1 MHHNFGNNLVPRLV
15 RSSLVC
21 IRQFYPPKSVI
32 ANEAKPLFWITEQLV
47 NENQLKCLRNRM
59 HFPLRASYT
68 KFGSLWTFVVLDPV
82 SIVLSASSDDFILGE
97 PFPSCQVR

>member
-1 MHHNFGNNLVPRLV
+1 MVPRLV

-21 IRQFYPPKSVI
+21 IRQFYAPKSVL
-32 ANEAKPLFWITEQLV
+32 ANEAKPLSWITEQLV
-47 NENQLKCLRNRM
+47 NENQLKCSKEQDAL
-59 HFPLRASYT
+59 PSASIIYQ
-68 KFGSLWTFVVLDPV
+68 FGSLWTFVVLDPV